1 MQSKQ
6 SLTFKRNSS
15 LSLASVYRREVL
27 IHVQEKKKPLNDS
40 ELGFACGRCGLPW
53 WLSSKESAM
62 QEMRVRS
69 LGQEDPLRRKWQPTP
84 VFLPGKSNG

>member
-6 SLTFKRNSS
+6 SLTFKGNSS

-27 IHVQEKKKPLNDS
+27 IHVRGKKKKPLNDS
-40 ELGFACGRCGLPW
+40 ELGFACGRCGLLW

-62 QEMRVRS
+62 QEMRV
-69 LGQEDPLRRKWQPTP
+69 
-84 VFLPGKSNG
+84 